1 MSSTH
6 TTTSGPSSSGSSS
19 SGPSSSD
26 LSGFDTRLGPED
38 PDRPV
43 AVPAGELDEWAW
55 LLGRLTSW
63 LDQTGP
69 PTAADFARYFH
80 RSPTLEGAI
89 WHLDQ
94 ISERMAAL
102 LDGRAL
108 LDDPT
113 PVDGQPSDGQ
123 PSDGQMPR

>member
-1 MSSTH
+1 M
-6 TTTSGPSSSGSSS
+6 TSDRTR
-19 SGPSSSD
+19 SSD
-26 LSGFDTRLGPED
+26 LSSFDARLGPDD

-55 LLGRLTSW
+55 LLGRLASW
-63 LDQTGP
+63 LDQTNQA
-69 PTAADFARYFH
+69 TAADFARYFH

-102 LDGRAL
+102 LDDPAAVDGRA
-108 LDDPT
+108 T
-113 PVDGQPSDGQ
+113 ANGQA
-123 PSDGQMPR
+123 PR

>member
-1 MSSTH
+1 MTSH
-6 TTTSGPSSSGSSS
+6 TR
-19 SGPSSSD
+19 SSD
-26 LSGFDTRLGPED
+26 LSGFATRLGPDD

-63 LDQTGP
+63 LDQTSQA
-69 PTAADFARYFH
+69 TATDFARYFH

-108 LDDPT
+108 LDDP
-113 PVDGQPSDGQ
+113 PADGQAAAD
-123 PSDGQMPR
+123 RRATR

>member
-6 TTTSGPSSSGSSS
+6 TTTSSGPPS
-19 SGPSSSD
+19 SGPRSSG
-26 LSGFDTRLGPED
+26 LSGFDNRLGPED

-43 AVPAGELDEWAW
+43 AVAAGELDEWAW

-69 PTAADFARYFH
+69 PTATDFARYFH
-80 RSPTLEGAI
+80 RSPT
-89 WHLDQ
+89 
-94 ISERMAAL
+94 

-113 PVDGQPSDGQ
+113 PVDGQPVDGQ
-123 PSDGQMPR
+123 PVDRRMPR

>member
-6 TTTSGPSSSGSSS
+6 TTTSSGPPSSG
-19 SGPSSSD
+19 

-43 AVPAGELDEWAW
+43 AVAAGELDEWAW

-69 PTAADFARYFH
+69 PTATDFARYFH

-113 PVDGQPSDGQ
+113 PVDGQPVDGQ
-123 PSDGQMPR
+123 PVDRRMPR